1 MDNDSSERVDS
12 KIGVPVA
19 GFFARAKR
27 TMRQKRQNEPMVFYL
42 YFILRALVLITLV
55 RSAFIGHYEHMML
68 CVLTLVLLLVPSFL
82 EHTLDIEL
90 PDLLESIILLF
101 IFAAEILG
109 EIDAFYISIPFWDTI
124 LHTTWGFMCAGIG
137 FALFDILN
145 RSENSSIHLTPLYMA
160 VSAVAFSMCIGACWE
175 IFEYFADCFIGV
187 DMQKDTLVQAINTV
201 WLDPTNSNVTIPVR
215 DIVSSQ
221 ITLASGEVIS
231 IPGGLPRHRY
241 SRHHGRPDREPH
253 RCARV
258 RCAWLRVRE
267 DARQQLLCGA
277 FHPARAQAR
286 VRGCGQ
292 GRFLGGIGC
301 SMINEAI
308 HRTLR

>member
-1 MDNDSSERVDS
+1 
-12 KIGVPVA
+12 
-19 GFFARAKR
+19 
-27 TMRQKRQNEPMVFYL
+27 MVFYL
-42 YFILRALVLITLV
+42 YFILRALVPITLV

-215 DIVSSQ
+215 DVVSSQ
-221 ITLASGEVIS
+221 ISLASGEVIS
-231 IPGGLPRHRY
+231 IPGGYLDIGIHDTMADLIVNLI
-241 SRHHGRPDREPH
+241 G
-253 RCARV
+253 ALRV
-258 RCAWLRVRE
+258 RRAWLRVRE

-292 GRFLGGIGC
+292 GRLLGGIGC

-308 HRTLR
+308 HRALR